1 MALLYIKEE
10 NEWPKLEASLSCRP
24 HSNPTPTI
32 KIEVNLTGVARTC
45 LLTLIA
51 REYDNTLPK
60 PILGDPYAKD
70 VLEKLSVPAIP
81 MIDFQKRSIVL
92 RTYQFDLWTSAF
104 LQKNPNATVLH
115 LACGFD
121 SRMQRVKWGD
131 NTRWI
136 DIDLPEVIH
145 LRKKTQ
151 PISLPDRDYSLL
163 GVDVLEENWM
173 HDLGDIS
180 GPVLVIMEGLLPYFR
195 EEDMNRLLQRICQ
208 TFPRGEML
216 FEGIGSAAI
225 EFFNRSG
232 WMNSVT
238 DMRAKFQ
245 SSLDDPMVLEDLDPH
260 LKLVESVPVI
270 QASGVERLPLLNRI
284 WMYLNSW
291 SASARD
297 SARLLRF
304 GFGQENV

>member
-10 NEWPKLEASLSCRP
+10 HGWPKANIPSSP
-24 HSNPTPTI
+24 HSDPTPKI
-32 KIEVNLTGVARTC
+32 QIEVNLEGVARTC

-51 REYDNTLPK
+51 RGYDNTFPR

-70 VLEKLSVPAIP
+70 VLEKLDIPAVP
-81 MIDFQKRSIVL
+81 MTDFQKRSIVL
-92 RTYQFDLWTSAF
+92 RTYQFDLWTSSF
-104 LQKNPNATVLH
+104 LQKNLNTTVLH

-121 SRMQRVKWGD
+121 SRMQRVKWGE

-136 DIDLPEVIH
+136 DIDLPEVIQ
-145 LRKKTQ
+145 LRKQTQ
-151 PISLPDRDYSLL
+151 PTSFPDRDYSLI

-173 HDLGDIS
+173 HDLGDVS

-195 EEDMNRLLQRICQ
+195 EEDMNKLLQRICQ
-208 TFPRGEML
+208 KFPHGEML

-270 QASGVERLPLLNRI
+270 QASGVERFPLLTRL
-284 WMYLNSW
+284 WMYLTSW

-304 GFGQENV
+304 RFGEERA